1 MRKWLVLGTAIG
13 MLFASSVV
21 QAAGGKGGGYNMAGC
36 GLGGMLI
43 KDPSTFAQVIAATV
57 NNLISPQTF
66 AITSGTSECS
76 EDGMVKSELKVP
88 VFASVNFENLKQDMA
103 RGQGEY
109 LSSLASL
116 MGIPVE
122 HQGDFFALTQEKYAL
137 LFKSETTT
145 SNDMLVALE
154 QELLTHPV
162 LSDVAFR

>member
-1 MRKWLVLGTAIG
+1 MRRLFVSGAVIG
-13 MLFASSVV
+13 MMFFAANV
-21 QAAGGKGGGYNMAGC
+21 QAAGGYNMAGC

-43 KDPSTFAQVIAATV
+43 KDPSTFPQVIAATV

-103 RGQGEY
+103 QGTGEY
-109 LSSLASL
+109 LGSLASL
-116 MGIPVE
+116 LGIPAE
-122 HQGDFFALTQEKYAL
+122 YQGEFFALTQEKYPS

-145 SNDMLVALE
+145 SNEMLVTLDKV
-154 QELLTHPV
+154 LLANPV
-162 LSDVAFR
+162 LSHVIER